1 MKSYV
6 VIGVYG
12 MLVYGHVILII
23 SLDVLGACLRGVLA
37 IVLYAYRQRID
48 VVGFLLVPYCTRY

>member
-1 MKSYV
+1 MNSHV
-6 VIGVYG
+6 DIGVYG
-12 MLVYGHVILII
+12 MLVYDHAILSI

-48 VVGFLLVPYCTRY
+48 VLGFVPVSFCTSY